1 MLTFSRLRIIIFIL
15 ALVGAGLACTHA
27 EVPITPANPEILTP
41 QGLPTPSQTPTEIVP
56 TDTPTPEITIT
67 PTGDASTETV
77 DLTPTDTPT
86 ATPTLEP
93 SSTPTVTPTATPI
106 PTLGPPTPTF
116 TPIRLPTATP
126 QGHFSTRTPTSIPKT
141 PTKTKVGAL
150 PTKTPTITRTPT
162 LIPTVGSTPGG
173 VLPPGSSLTQN
184 FTIATGGGTL
194 FGRVLDIVDGRT
206 TTWAS
211 LRGGNAIWVFDLGSS
226 RDVDGFRL
234 FAHSDAGQATTL
246 LAIEVSTNGTNWT
259 ALYTGDGTCNGVPN
273 CDTIQQNEYVDFA
286 LGPATVQYVRLL
298 GGPTNLALAEVLIAL
313 SP

>member
-1 MLTFSRLRIIIFIL
+1 MLILSRLRIIVFIM

-27 EVPITPANPEILTP
+27 EVPITPASPEILTP
-41 QGLPTPSQTPTEIVP
+41 QGLPTSSQTPTEVIP
-56 TDTPTPEITIT
+56 TDPPTPEITVT
-67 PTGDASTETV
+67 PTEGTSTATV
-77 DLTPTDTPT
+77 DFTPTKTPT

-93 SSTPTVTPTATPI
+93 SSTPTPTQTATATA
-106 PTLGPPTPTF
+106 TLGPPTPTF

-126 QGHFSTRTPTSIPKT
+126 QGRFSTRTPTSIPKT
-141 PTKTKVGAL
+141 PTKTRVGAL
-150 PTKTPTITRTPT
+150 PTKTPTVTLTPT

-184 FTIATGGGTL
+184 FAISTEGGTL
-194 FGRVLDIVDGRT
+194 FGRALDIIDGRT

-211 LRGGNAIWVFDLGSS
+211 LRGGNAIWIFDLGRSQ
-226 RDVDGFRL
+226 DVDGLRL

-259 ALYTGDGTCNGVPN
+259 ALYTGDGTCSGVPN

-286 LGPATVQYVRLL
+286 LGPATVQYLRLL